1 MFSSNA
7 SFHCDC
13 VHVYTKKMIDVDGI
27 FIFDGLT
34 GAMICSQTDSIALR
48 FYAQAVESAGPTV
61 RKSSK

>member
-1 MFSSNA
+1 
-7 SFHCDC
+7 
-13 VHVYTKKMIDVDGI
+13 MIDVDGI